1 MNTTINWLVSQNIIE
16 GFHWITGNKS
26 GLNEITC
33 VNIMDN
39 PDTIRWFKGGEL
51 VLSTGYLM
59 KEDSTLRKNLIREL
73 HAKGCAGLGIKLKR
87 YFDVLPDEM
96 IEQANELNFPI
107 IQIPYESTMAEI
119 SKLIY
124 NNIFQTEMSEQ
135 EKITQ
140 MYRDLNS
147 MVMREHGLSD
157 TLKTIINWVKYPVI
171 LTNNK
176 LELIEYEAPEDFNIP
191 LSNFLHLD
199 FATPILPS
207 SFINNINEDY
217 NKRHFVLSTIK
228 LESQSSQ
235 VDLIIFPITEEK
247 SLKGFCCYL
256 DLNST
261 FSSSDYNFAF
271 NANSIMS
278 IELMKYDF
286 RLQRQKDTKNDFL
299 QSILTNS
306 MTQQELISLC
316 EFHGFNYQCHR
327 ICSVI
332 RLDNYIGKTFDQ
344 RKSIENQLQSIIRTV
359 LSAHRLN
366 TFKIN
371 YNNNI
376 VIYFFFLLKSKTS
389 TAMIDETTQCIKR
402 ITDELNAAGINCA
415 SGIGKITTGIQT
427 IGNNFSQALSALR
440 VGADLHKSQTVFS
453 YHDDAI
459 YHLLLSNFT
468 KEQLMEIYT
477 ETIEPLVTFDKEN
490 NLDWIDTLKEYFSSG
505 FNITEAAKQLYI
517 HRNTMNYRM
526 EKIRELLNT
535 DLKNTNE
542 CLMLQLGLIAMELL
556 YS

>member
-1 MNTTINWLVSQNIIE
+1 MNTTINWLVSQNIID

-59 KEDSTLRKNLIREL
+59 KEDPTLRKTLIREL
-73 HAKGCAGLGIKLKR
+73 HGKGCAGLGIKLKR

-96 IEQANELNFPI
+96 IKQADELNFPI
-107 IQIPYESTMAEI
+107 IQIPYERTMAEI
-119 SKLIY
+119 SKLVY

-147 MVMREHGLSD
+147 MVMKEHAISD

-171 LTNNK
+171 LTNSR
-176 LELIEYEAPEDFNIP
+176 LELIEYEIPGGFN
-191 LSNFLHLD
+191 LSLTNFLHLD
-199 FATPILPS
+199 FASPILPTS
-207 SFINNINEDY
+207 LIRNICEDY
-217 NKRHFVLSTIK
+217 NQRHFVLSTIK
-228 LESQSSQ
+228 LEYHNAPA
-235 VDLIIFPITEEK
+235 DLIIFPITDEN

-256 DLNST
+256 DMDSA
-261 FSSSDYNFAF
+261 FSSSDYNFAI

-286 RLQRQKDTKNDFL
+286 RLQRQKDSKNDFL

-306 MTQQELISLC
+306 MTQQELINLC
-316 EFHGFNYQCHR
+316 EFHGFNYQCNR
-327 ICSVI
+327 ICSII
-332 RLDNYIGKTFDQ
+332 RLDNYLGIAFDQ
-344 RKSIENQLQSIIRTV
+344 RKLIENQLQKIIRNV
-359 LSAHRLN
+359 ISSYSMN

-376 VIYFFFLLKSKTS
+376 VIYFFFQNKTK
-389 TAMIDETTQCIKR
+389 TAAFILEETTVCIRR
-402 ITDELNAAGINCA
+402 ITKELNNAGIPCS
-415 SGIGKITTGIQT
+415 SGIGKVTSGIQT
-427 IGNNFSQALSALR
+427 IGNNFNQALAALR
-440 VGADLHKSQTVFS
+440 VGAELHKNQQIFS
-453 YHDDAI
+453 YNDDAV

-468 KEQLMEIYT
+468 KEQLTALYS
-477 ETIEPLVTFDKEN
+477 ETIEPLVEFDKEN
-490 NLDWIDTLKEYFSSG
+490 NLDWVDTLKEYFSSG
-505 FNITEAAKQLYI
+505 YNITEAAKQLYI

-526 EKIRELLNT
+526 EKIRELLDT

-542 CLMLQLGLIAMELL
+542 CLMLQLGFCAMELL
-556 YS
+556 YH